1 MSRNAGKSGRGRLP
15 KMPVPSMLRSDQVA
29 DAPYQEGPKKKPKSQ
44 PRRKYAATVQQK
56 KRKRAAST
64 PSETSSSSSDA
75 EDEASEG
82 DDESDADDEN
92 SEEPLG
98 AASSVG
104 TLPVQTGH
112 SFPSSFEDFA
122 SDADN
127 ESMFDSNFQLQNGD
141 INLFSVG
148 GVSGPFATDDDNDDE
163 AYKAVDDISDS
174 DDEDVEAYEEQQLL
188 AMLSDDEIVEG
199 ELLNQID
206 GLSEYGFGN
215 ESDSTTHFHS
225 PPESDLEHMP
235 QRHVHF
241 GFDSPEALHRGL
253 SISPTI
259 SRALLPSALPEHLGI
274 YPDPPSSSSSDT
286 YDSDATDEDLPP
298 AAIQQAAAA
307 AKDKPATLEPG
318 QQPERSPNATP
329 KAKAKTPQQ
338 RRGPPRGIFIDEG
351 TKASGILDSS
361 GKVLL
366 ITHPHLLGD
375 EFAKR
380 YGNSAPASPSAGF
393 QELLDGSDAESMGG
407 IFDSVPLLDPNAVGD
422 ALLAQISSPAGVQNM
437 MPAGS
442 SFAPDF
448 GSNPFMLD
456 DVFSDDLGEDV
467 IDIADVIKFDESDDS
482 DDPGTPIYM
491 PPKNQLSSV
500 SARNSVPSFVNAG
513 VTAFRNN
520 TDPNFTTF
528 STEKL
533 SRLAELTT
541 PVRRAHS
548 ARKRKRAAADTS
560 EETTVDDLR
569 LLRQHTSEETT
580 VDDLRLLRQHTSEET
595 TVDDLRL
602 LRQHTSEETTVDDLR
617 LLRQHT
623 SEETTVDDLRLLRQ
637 HTSEETALIEMVDE
651 I

>member
-1 MSRNAGKSGRGRLP
+1 MSRNAARTGRGRQP
-15 KMPVPSMLRSDQVA
+15 KMAVPGALRAEEPA
-29 DAPYQEGPKKKPKSQ
+29 DAPYQGSPKKKPPKAP
-44 PRRKYAATVQQK
+44 PRRKYAAAVQQK
-56 KRKRAAST
+56 KRKRAAAST

-82 DDESDADDEN
+82 DDESDDDEED
-92 SEEPLG
+92 SEKPLG
-98 AASSVG
+98 AAPSVG
-104 TLPVQTGH
+104 TLPAQTGR
-112 SFPSSFEDFA
+112 SFPSSFEDPT

-141 INLFSVG
+141 MNLFSVG
-148 GVSGPFATDDDNDDE
+148 GVSGPFANSDDENDDE

-225 PPESDLEHMP
+225 PPESDLEHRP

-241 GFDSPEALHRGL
+241 GFDSPEAMH
-253 SISPTI
+253 P
-259 SRALLPSALPEHLGI
+259 
-274 YPDPPSSSSSDT
+274 
-286 YDSDATDEDLPP
+286 DATDEDLPP

-307 AKDKPATLEPG
+307 AKDKPTSPETE
-318 QQPERSPNATP
+318 QPEPSPGATP
-329 KAKAKTPQQ
+329 KAKAKPAQ

-393 QELLDGSDAESMGG
+393 QELLDGSDAESMPG
-407 IFDSVPLLDPNAVGD
+407 IFDSVPLLDASAVGD
-422 ALLAQISSPAGVQNM
+422 ALVSQISSPTGVVPNFIP
-437 MPAGS
+437 PAS
-442 SFAPDF
+442 AFTAQDF
-448 GSNPFMLD
+448 SSNPFMLE

-482 DDPGTPIYM
+482 DDPTTPIYM
-491 PPKNQLSSV
+491 PPKNQLSSA

-541 PVRRAHS
+541 PVRRVHS
-548 ARKRKRAAADTS
+548 ARKRKRATASPYASPHYAGVTPVQRMRDPNPPTRPATP
-560 EETTVDDLR
+560 ETATRPKRLR
-569 LLRQHTSEETT
+569 LTT
-580 VDDLRLLRQHTSEET
+580 
-595 TVDDLRL
+595 
-602 LRQHTSEETTVDDLR
+602 
-617 LLRQHT
+617 
-623 SEETTVDDLRLLRQ
+623 
-637 HTSEETALIEMVDE
+637 
-651 I
+651 